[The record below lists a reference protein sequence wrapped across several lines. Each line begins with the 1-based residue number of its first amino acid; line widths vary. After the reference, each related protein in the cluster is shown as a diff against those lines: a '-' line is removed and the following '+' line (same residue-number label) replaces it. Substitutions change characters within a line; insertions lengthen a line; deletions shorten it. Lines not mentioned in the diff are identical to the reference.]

1 MTVSR
6 RLLLTDL
13 VWAVLLVLLVAYTV
27 TDPPGP
33 AYPGPTG
40 VLWSTAVLI
49 ALPVAVRRRWPV
61 AVLAVVLVAAVTATA
76 AGVAGAGMLVVEFL
90 PAATALYTVALMMPP
105 RRSVPGLVAGLAGAA
120 AAVGF
125 FYAHRL
131 PALPRADD
139 AEVPLWA
146 PGEIGVTVALLV
158 LCWSVGCL
166 VRWRR
171 DVAARLAR
179 SLAHAAV
186 VDERLRIARD
196 LHDIVGHSMSLIAVK
211 ATVAN
216 HLADTRPDEV
226 RAALTVI
233 EETSRS
239 GLADLRRA
247 LGVLRAEG
255 TGEIVPA
262 DLAPTAGPAELAELA
277 ERAGDAGVR
286 VVLRIGGVDDLPPA
300 LGLTAYRVVQ
310 EALTN
315 VIRHAA
321 PTTCRVTVEVVA
333 GSLRM
338 EVTDDGPPVRVGAPP
353 GAGRGLAGMRER
365 VTLYGGALTA
375 GPRPEGGFRVRASV
389 PVTPSGRSG

>member
-6 RLLLTDL
+6 RLLVTDL
-13 VWAVLLVLLVAYTV
+13 LWAVLLVLLVAYTV

-33 AYPGPTG
+33 AYPGPAG
-40 VLWSTAVLI
+40 VVWSTAALV
-49 ALPVAVRRRWPV
+49 ALPVAVRRRWPLV
-61 AVLAVVLVAAVTATA
+61 VLAAVSLTAATATA

-90 PAATALYTVALMMPP
+90 PAATALYTVAVALPA
-105 RRSVPGLVAGLAGAA
+105 RRSVPALLAGLAPAA
-120 AAVGF
+120 AAVAV
-125 FYAHRL
+125 FYAARL
-131 PALPRADD
+131 PALPPVAD

-146 PGEIGVTVALLV
+146 PGEIGVTVALLAIF
-158 LCWSVGCL
+158 WSVGRL

-216 HLADTRPDEV
+216 HLADTRPEEV
-226 RAALTVI
+226 RAALAVI

-255 TGEIVPA
+255 TGEVVPA
-262 DLAPTAGPAELAELA
+262 DLAPAAGPAELAELV
-277 ERAGDAGVR
+277 ERAEDAGVR
-286 VVLRIGGVDDLPPA
+286 VTLRVGGVDDLRPA

-321 PTTCRVTVEVVA
+321 PTTCRVAVEVVA
-333 GSLRM
+333 GVLRV
-338 EVTDDGPPVRVGAPP
+338 EVTDDGPPDRAATLP
-353 GAGRGLAGMRER
+353 GAGRGLVGMRER
-365 VTLYGGALTA
+365 VVLYGGTLTT
-375 GPRPEGGFRVRASV
+375 GPRPEGGFRVHASV
-389 PVTPSGRSG
+389 PVTPSGRTA